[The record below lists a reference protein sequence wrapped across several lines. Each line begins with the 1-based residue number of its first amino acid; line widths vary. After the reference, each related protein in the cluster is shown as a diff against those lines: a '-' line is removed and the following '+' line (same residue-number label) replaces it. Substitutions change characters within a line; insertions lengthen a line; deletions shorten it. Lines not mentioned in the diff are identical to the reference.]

1 MVLPSLRFKDRRVH
15 GRILVQCRF
24 DAAHQTLMRI
34 ENNQALDALAQPLG
48 HRNWS
53 TLAKYLPTS
62 NGVLNQPMHAPAA
75 PIVAPTTWMTV
86 TAISELYATTIPKV
100 RSALKKAMYLQADG
114 KPSPLAR
121 SLNLVQEHTI
131 EDQYGISTGIAI
143 YYKWSSSVAQ
153 ALFPTP
159 SAVDQWCHVA
169 NRFEAD
175 RRMRQTFSR
184 AAKAMGLIFD
194 PNAEDQPNTTHP
206 GLHPRAYLA
215 LLDGHHGAMDFLG
228 SSLSFFATRGK
239 KDVQKLESSLHPI
252 VANIVDVLAPIDANE
267 ARFFEQACASLLHWL
282 GKQRR

>member
-1 MVLPSLRFKDRRVH
+1 MSSYTAPALNQSAIK
-15 GRILVQCRF
+15 RIKR
-24 DAAHQTLMRI
+24 AAKLKALQEGMSY
-34 ENNQALDALAQPLG
+34 NQALDALAQPLG

-53 TLAKYLPTS
+53 TLARNLPTS
-62 NGVLNQPMHAPAA
+62 AVLLTQPMHASMAPAQ
-75 PIVAPTTWMTV
+75 TMTDTWMTV
-86 TAISELYATTIPKV
+86 TTISELYATTIPKV
-100 RSALKKAMYLQADG
+100 RAALKKAAYLQADG

-131 EDQYGISTGIAI
+131 EDQYGISTGMAI
-143 YYKWSSSVAQ
+143 YYKWSNSVAK

-159 SAVDQWCHVA
+159 NAVDQWCHVA

-175 RRMRQTFSR
+175 RRMQQTFAR

-215 LLDGHHGAMDFLG
+215 LLDAHHGAMDFLG

-239 KDVQKLESSLHPI
+239 KDVKKLEFQLHPI
-252 VANIVDVLAPIDANE
+252 VANIVDVLAPIDASE
-267 ARFFEQACASLLHWL
+267 AQFFEQACASLLQWL

>member
-1 MVLPSLRFKDRRVH
+1 MSSYTAPALNQSAIK
-15 GRILVQCRF
+15 RIKR
-24 DAAHQTLMRI
+24 AAKLKALQ
-34 ENNQALDALAQPLG
+34 EGVSYNQALDALAQPLG

-53 TLAKYLPTS
+53 TLSRNLPAST
-62 NGVLNQPMHAPAA
+62 VLINQPVHVPLAPMA
-75 PIVAPTTWMTV
+75 PPTTWMTV

-100 RSALKKAMYLQADG
+100 RAALKNAMYLESNG
-114 KPSPLAR
+114 KPSALAR

-143 YYKWSSSVAQ
+143 YYKWSSSVAT

-175 RRMRQTFSR
+175 RRMKQTFAR
-184 AAKAMGLIFD
+184 AAKSMGLVFD

-206 GLHPRAYLA
+206 GLHPRAYWA
-215 LLDGHHGAMDFLG
+215 LLDAHHGAMDFLG

-239 KDVQKLESSLHPI
+239 KDVKKMEFSLRPI
-252 VANIVDVLAPIDANE
+252 IDNIVDVLAPIDANE
-267 ARFFEQACASLLHWL
+267 ARFFEQACAGLLHWL